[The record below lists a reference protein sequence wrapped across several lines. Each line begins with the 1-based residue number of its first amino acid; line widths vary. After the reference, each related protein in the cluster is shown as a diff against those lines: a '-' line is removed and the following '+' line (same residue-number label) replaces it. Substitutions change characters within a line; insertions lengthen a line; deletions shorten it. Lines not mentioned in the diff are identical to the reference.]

1 MLGISGIEL
10 QERLQELDISLPVV
24 VMTAY
29 AQIGMT
35 VRAMRAGAVTLLEKP
50 CEENELWDAIR
61 AALAQNAKQRETQS
75 RCRELQQRIDGLS
88 PLHRNIMDWI
98 VAGRSNKW
106 IAEQLELVLRTI
118 VTRRHEMFR
127 QMQADS
133 VAELVRLVIEAD
145 TRPRSHVPSSDES

>member
-106 IAEQLELVLRTI
+106 IAEQLELVLRT
-118 VTRRHEMFR
+118 VET
-127 QMQADS
+127 
-133 VAELVRLVIEAD
+133 
-145 TRPRSHVPSSDES
+145 